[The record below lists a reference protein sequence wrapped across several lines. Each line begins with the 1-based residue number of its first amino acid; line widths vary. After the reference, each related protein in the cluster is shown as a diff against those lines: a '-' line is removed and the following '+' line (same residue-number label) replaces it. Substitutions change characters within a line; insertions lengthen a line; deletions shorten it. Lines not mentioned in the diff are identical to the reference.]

1 MSISPGLLICGS
13 GRGAMLGLT
22 FALPRDVGLRWLVP
36 GYRPQLATRGD
47 RTRAVAAAMAT
58 LAAGLRKAA

>member
-1 MSISPGLLICGS
+1 
-13 GRGAMLGLT
+13 MLGLT

-47 RTRAVAAAMAT
+47 HTRAVAVAMAT
-58 LAAGLRKAA
+58 LASGLMKAA